1 MNDQEQNSGEAGKAR
16 AQGFVI
22 AAFVLAI
29 ISIFSLLAPREFG
42 LRPSYSLLLSIL
54 SFVFATIGITEG
66 ARGSKMRLYAVIIL
80 VVAALA
86 IAGSWIA
93 QHSRGGAMRPGRTL
107 GERMLGP
114 KKGMMRGMDQDAP
127 APYADDVCAPD
138 GPPPAPSR

>member
-1 MNDQEQNSGEAGKAR
+1 MNDQEQNAGEVGKTR

-22 AAFVLAI
+22 AAFILVI

-66 ARGSKMRLYAVIIL
+66 VRGSKMRLYAVIIL

-86 IAGSWIA
+86 ITGSWIA
-93 QHSRGGAMRPGRTL
+93 QHSQLEKMRPGKK
-107 GERMLGP
+107 GERIFAP
-114 KKGMMRGMDQDAP
+114 KKGMMMRGAEEDYAP
-127 APYADDVCAPD
+127 APPADGFCAPD
-138 GPPPAPSR
+138 GLPPSR